1 VESSQRQLCTVVEVC
16 IELASDYFNKSLAMP
31 DVRFDLRGKCAGQA
45 RFEIE
50 RVFGVV
56 TFDLVVRHKLSIRFN
71 RLLMEEN
78 FQAFVDDVAPH
89 ETAHIIARQ
98 VFGSKIKPH
107 GQEWKMIMREV
118 LKKSP
123 AVTHQFDV
131 TRASPKPFIY
141 QCECTD
147 VQHALSTIRHNRIQ
161 RKQSTYLCRQ
171 CNSSLSLVCS

>member
-1 VESSQRQLCTVVEVC
+1 MVSYQCQLCAVVEEC
-16 IELASDYFNKSLAMP
+16 IELASDYFNKSLLIP
-31 DVRFDLRGKCAGQA
+31 DVRFDLRGKSAGQA

-50 RVFGVV
+50 RVFGIIK
-56 TFDLVVRHKLSIRFN
+56 TQKSSIRFN

-78 FQAFVDDVAPH
+78 FQAFIDDVAPH
-89 ETAHIIARQ
+89 ETAHVIARQ
-98 VFGSKIKPH
+98 VYGSKIKPH
-107 GQEWKMIMREV
+107 GQEWKMIMRDV
-118 LKKSP
+118 LNKSP
-123 AVTHQFDV
+123 SVTHQFDV